1 MDLGT
6 IIDLVSGIF
15 CGNVAVGLIKNLS
28 LGTLGNSV
36 VGLIGGGLGVSYLA
50 ILSLG
55 SLTFSTATGGDM
67 DIDVIIGQVAGDC
80 VLLTIVG
87 MINSAMVK

>member
-36 VGLIGGGLGVSYLA
+36 VCLIGGGLGVS
-50 ILSLG
+50 
-55 SLTFSTATGGDM
+55 
-67 DIDVIIGQVAGDC
+67 
-80 VLLTIVG
+80 
-87 MINSAMVK
+87 

>member
-15 CGNVAVGLIKNLS
+15 GGNVAGGLIKNLS

-36 VGLIGGGLGVSYLA
+36 VCLIGGGLGVS
-50 ILSLG
+50 
-55 SLTFSTATGGDM
+55 
-67 DIDVIIGQVAGDC
+67 
-80 VLLTIVG
+80 
-87 MINSAMVK
+87 